1 MLSETEGVRG
11 QGSGASNETAAPPV
25 GAGAPEIMTIEQVA
39 EYLQLHPQV
48 VYRHVRAGTLPASRI
63 GRTIRFKR
71 AVLDRFLE
79 EGAWE
84 FAGRYLAYLKNAKGA
99 AASLPRAA
107 PVPAMATAT
116 VTRPALETPELKRSL
131 LDESETA
138 RKSFSVDVD

>member
-1 MLSETEGVRG
+1 MLSETDGVRG
-11 QGSGASNETAAPPV
+11 QGSGAGKETAAPAH

-79 EGAWE
+79 DGAWA
-84 FAGRYLAYLKNAKGA
+84 FAGRYLAYVKNAK
-99 AASLPRAA
+99 AA
-107 PVPAMATAT
+107 PVIVPRSTAVPTTATAT
-116 VTRPALETPELKRSL
+116 RTIADAPEVQLQLS
-131 LDESETA
+131 DESDST